1 MAFSAEALRKQ
12 LGKVRDGAR
21 GAGRGSARRY
31 GGPRLGRAKGEGGAA
46 ETKRFC
52 LGFCLPLPVQVQ
64 RPDRRGSDGCQQGAP
79 ELLLLHEHLQ

>member
-12 LGKVRDGAR
+12 LGKVREGFLTAGGGGGAMR
-21 GAGRGSARRY
+21 GRL
-31 GGPRLGRAKGEGGAA
+31 RLGKVKGEGGAA
-46 ETKRFC
+46 ETKRFS